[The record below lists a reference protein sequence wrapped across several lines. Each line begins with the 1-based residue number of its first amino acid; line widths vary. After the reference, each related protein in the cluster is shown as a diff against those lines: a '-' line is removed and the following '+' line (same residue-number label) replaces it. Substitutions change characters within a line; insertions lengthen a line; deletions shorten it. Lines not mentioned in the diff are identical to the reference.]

1 MDTDKYE
8 LLFSVMT
15 LNLRFGRAEDGPNS
29 WSNRK
34 QRFISLFKKH
44 RPDFIGMQEA
54 NDFQI
59 VFFKKLLEEYHLIGQ
74 RSPAPSYWQDNV
86 VFYKKEWKCSFQER
100 FFLSHTPSVPS
111 RLPDSK
117 WPRQCVI
124 GFFKKN
130 GTSLICAN
138 THFDF
143 DPAVQKH
150 SAKIILNKLDAFQK
164 PEAPIIITGDFNAEP
179 DSSSYQEF
187 TSKGAFREIFH
198 GEYSGTY
205 HGFTGECRKRHIDWI
220 LYRGMVE
227 LIEKKIIAG
236 QYHGGFPSDHFP
248 VLAQFR
254 IAGQSSL

>member
-1 MDTDKYE
+1 MNTDKYG

-29 WSNRK
+29 WDNRK
-34 QRFISLFKKH
+34 QRFISLFEKH

-59 VFFKKLLEEYHLIGQ
+59 DFLKNLLEEYHFIGQ

-86 VFYKKEWKCSFQER
+86 VFYKKEWECGFQER

-111 RLPDSK
+111 RLAESK

-124 GFFKKN
+124 GFFKKD

-143 DPAVQKH
+143 DPSVQEQ
-150 SAKIILNKLDAFQK
+150 SAKIINKRLNDFQK
-164 PEAPIIITGDFNAEP
+164 PEAPVIITGDFNAKP
-179 DSSSYQEF
+179 GSLSYQEF
-187 TSKGAFREIFH
+187 TSKGAFQEIFH

-205 HGFTGECRKRHIDWI
+205 HGFTGKRMKRHIDWI
-220 LYRGMVE
+220 LYRGALELVE
-227 LIEKKIIAG
+227 KEIIAER
-236 QYHGGFPSDHFP
+236 YHGGFPSDHFP
-248 VLAQFR
+248 VLAQFK
-254 IAGQSSL
+254 IAKQSS